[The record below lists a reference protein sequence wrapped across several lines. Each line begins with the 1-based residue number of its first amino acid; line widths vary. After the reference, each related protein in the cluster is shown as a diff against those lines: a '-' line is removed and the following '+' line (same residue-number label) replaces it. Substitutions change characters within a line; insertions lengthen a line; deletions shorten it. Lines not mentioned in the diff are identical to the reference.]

1 MSKSEI
7 IHNLY
12 MQCLDINFDEVH
24 TLIENAQTKEEKN
37 FIRMITDFALQQKQ
51 KKVVGRKE
59 F

>member
-24 TLIENAQTKEEKN
+24 TLLENAQTKEEKN

-51 KKVVGRKE
+51 KKAH
-59 F
+59 